1 MKHSKVKKLLIDV
14 KPSMRYNI
22 LVTEFTQ
29 EFIKEVFDQTI
40 FDYSDEISPKD
51 MVDVIMMAYTYRM
64 MQEFK
69 QRDINVQAAL
79 SPSNHPNYSQWLMLI
94 EWDTPSI
101 NVMPILAKYF
111 RWDRQETQN
120 VMTTADLFRL

>member
-1 MKHSKVKKLLIDV
+1 MKLSKVKKLLIDV
-14 KPSMRYNI
+14 KPSMRYDM
-22 LVTEFTQ
+22 LVTEFTH
-29 EFIKEVFDQTI
+29 EFMNEVFDQTL
-40 FDYSDEISPKD
+40 FDYSDEISRAD

-64 MQEFK
+64 VQEFK
-69 QRDINVQAAL
+69 ERDINIQVAI
-79 SPSNHPNYSQWLMLI
+79 SPSIHPNYSQWLMLV

-101 NVMPILAKYF
+101 NVMPIIAKYF